1 MSPSSSIVLGRQQEQ
16 SEHEEIH
23 VSSGGV
29 QAYTDDD
36 DCENRRPLLLR
47 APASAECYSI
57 SAAVFP

>member
-1 MSPSSSIVLGRQQEQ
+1 LRQQGQ

-29 QAYTDDD
+29 LAYTDDD
-36 DCENRRPLLLR
+36 DCESRRPLLLR
-47 APASAECYSI
+47 TPASAECYSV